1 MIDLKL
7 LPNYIKIEDRIPVSY
22 INQVNL
28 AGFLS
33 GLSFEIRP
41 YNNENDETI
50 EEFFSIYAPK
60 DQLAEKDSFSKTMDL
75 ITESVKDYLIFIGI
89 SKEMVEERQKNKGYG
104 YEYYTYPEYKSI
116 IPEPLPLDWL
126 NIAKYA
132 VEQKEK
138 YLRDIT
144 KESDKEDEQNGFRQ
158 EIL

>member
-22 INQVNL
+22 VNQVNL

-41 YNNENDETI
+41 SYSQNGEKAED
-50 EEFFSIYAPK
+50 FFSVYAPK
-60 DQLAEKDSFSKTMDL
+60 DQLAEQYSFFKTMDL
-75 ITESVKDYLIFIGI
+75 ITENVKDYLIFIGI
-89 SKEMVEERQKNKGYG
+89 PKEIVEERQKDRGYG

-132 VEQKEK
+132 VEQKER
-138 YLRDIT
+138 YLKNIAV
-144 KESDKEDEQNGFRQ
+144 ELEKEDEQNSFRQ
-158 EIL
+158 EFL